1 MAEGLG
7 RERWAHTSIICTLI
21 ANAHRD
27 PKKHRPFTPDDF
39 NPYAE
44 PGSRKKRSHRGTGG
58 TGGAGGDVI
67 EINNETI
74 GLMRSAFTGSPST
87 RLLASNVE
95 RIHS

>member
-44 PGSRKKRSHRGTGG
+44 RGSKTRSHHGDAIGIHGHTDAPDTPGTPG
-58 TGGAGGDVI
+58 TERTLTHGI
-67 EINNETI
+67 KQH
-74 GLMRSAFTGSPST
+74 T
-87 RLLASNVE
+87 RRPA
-95 RIHS
+95 